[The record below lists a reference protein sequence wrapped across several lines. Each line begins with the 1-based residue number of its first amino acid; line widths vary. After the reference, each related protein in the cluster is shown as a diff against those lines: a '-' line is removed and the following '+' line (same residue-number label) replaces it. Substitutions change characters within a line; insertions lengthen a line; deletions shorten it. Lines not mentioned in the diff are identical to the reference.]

1 MRLFFRLFSARL
13 LFLLLRIDK
22 DQFRSI
28 DHEVGK
34 LFLLCGLLLPKR
46 TLQYLLELQHET
58 FAFSFIKLSQKFL
71 VEGYFVF
78 LLGFL
83 RPIVVLDEGQVLR
96 IGIDEGFEEE
106 SAVFLVFEGAGYTGQ
121 EDIGLYLLLDENVYD
136 AINIVFEVGDDG
148 FVLFF
153 GQRCLN

>member
-1 MRLFFRLFSARL
+1 M
-13 LFLLLRIDK
+13 
-22 DQFRSI
+22 
-28 DHEVGK
+28 
-34 LFLLCGLLLPKR
+34 
-46 TLQYLLELQHET
+46 
-58 FAFSFIKLSQKFL
+58 
-71 VEGYFVF
+71 
-78 LLGFL
+78 
-83 RPIVVLDEGQVLR
+83 VLDEGQVLR